1 MRFVAVIAILVLAV
15 ILAVQNAVVVT
26 VMLLLWRVE
35 ASLAIVIFLCFG
47 LGALAAA
54 MAFMPTWYRK
64 RSALKRLQQRVAQ
77 LEAESALARAQ
88 APNPQT

>member
-1 MRFVAVIAILVLAV
+1 MRLVAVIAIFILAV

-47 LGALAAA
+47 LGAVAGAL
-54 MAFMPTWYRK
+54 AFMPNWYRK
-64 RSALKRLQQRVAQ
+64 HSALKRLQQRIAQ
-77 LEAESALARAQ
+77 LEAAQ
-88 APNPQT
+88 RQ

>member
-1 MRFVAVIAILVLAV
+1 MRLIAVIAILIVAV

-26 VMLLLWRVE
+26 VMLLLWRVD

-54 MAFMPTWYRK
+54 IAFMPAWYRK
-64 RSALKRLQQRVAQ
+64 HSAFKRLQQRVAE
-77 LEAESALARAQ
+77 LEAAIANPSTSAV
-88 APNPQT
+88 PPP